1 MRFRGKIVDVG
12 CIQHFTRV
20 ISMVAKLAK
29 NCTVRITAS
38 KIYFI
43 LSERLVNGGVNIW
56 CELSQTNFFSEY
68 AMDGLSED
76 YNEIFLEVVP
86 DNMVKCLKT
95 AQTAKSVKIKL
106 TKKHSPC
113 LTFEVELPSLT
124 GHSRVVTHDVPVNVI
139 PRRLWDEFEEPE
151 MPDFD
156 VSIYMPSLKVLR
168 NVTDKMKNLNNYVT
182 IAANG
187 SGEMVL
193 KVETDMASVST
204 HFGDLSN
211 PQWSKENMPAAANSQ
226 PKDRD
231 PEKFAEARI
240 DIRKFSQFLSGQQ
253 VNPERVI
260 CNILDN
266 RVVHFFLLHDDVSL
280 QYFMPVISS

>member
-113 LTFEVELPSLT
+113 LTFEVEL
-124 GHSRVVTHDVPVNVI
+124 
-139 PRRLWDEFEEPE
+139 
-151 MPDFD
+151 